1 MVQANYFHCCPHF
14 NFGEVVNKTAPAT
27 KTDYIM
33 SNNTKDNEFLYS
45 FNHVHIIISR
55 PSLEVRNA
63 AQVFM
68 QVYFKINK
76 LGPSIAMLV
85 IEVLGV
91 NHIL

>member
-1 MVQANYFHCCPHF
+1 M
-14 NFGEVVNKTAPAT
+14 NKTAPAT

-45 FNHVHIIISR
+45 FNHVHIIIFR
-55 PSLEVRNA
+55 PSLEVKNA

-85 IEVLGV
+85 IKVLGV

>member
-1 MVQANYFHCCPHF
+1 M
-14 NFGEVVNKTAPAT
+14 NKTAPAT

-76 LGPSIAMLV
+76 FGPSIAMLV